1 MASRWIRQ
9 RNSYTC
15 GPVAIMNLLKWLG
28 EPTSYAKDFEY
39 WKNFNYDTYKET
51 YVKVIV
57 INKQNPYLFENML
70 DNLYKANVAT
80 ISGYLTGNIPSD
92 KTEINNL
99 KNQNENMLILILI
112 RHSSLMWISM
122 LHHMAK
128 VLRNRI
134 LRALFC
140 HQKSFSLLSCLLA
153 FLPFGIHAQTTWPT
167 RAVTIVVPFTP
178 GGGTDVGTRVV
189 AQRLSQLWGQ
199 PVLVEN
205 RAGAGGNVGLEAVSR
220 AKPDGYTLL
229 TGNVG
234 TQSINPTLYKKL
246 NYNPDTSFTPISLIA
261 ELPFAMVVTPTL
273 PVKTPQDLVALS
285 KAQPNL
291 LSYASSGAGGSP
303 HLSMETFKIAT
314 GAKIQH
320 VPYKGGSA
328 AITDLMS
335 GNVQVLMVSILE
347 TSAYVKAG
355 KLKGLAVTSKA
366 RSPAMPDVPT
376 MVESGITGAES
387 GSWIGFLAP
396 QGTPKDII
404 DKIAA
409 GVKEVVAMPEV
420 SQQLIAQG
428 AVPMSSTPAQFAEL
442 IANDRKR
449 YARIITD
456 NQLTAD

>member
-1 MASRWIRQ
+1 MAEVFK
-9 RNSYTC
+9 
-15 GPVAIMNLLKWLG
+15 G
-28 EPTSYAKDFEY
+28 
-39 WKNFNYDTYKET
+39 
-51 YVKVIV
+51 
-57 INKQNPYLFENML
+57 
-70 DNLYKANVAT
+70 
-80 ISGYLTGNIPSD
+80 
-92 KTEINNL
+92 
-99 KNQNENMLILILI
+99 
-112 RHSSLMWISM
+112 RHLQ
-122 LHHMAK
+122 
-128 VLRNRI
+128 
-134 LRALFC
+134 ALFC
-140 HQKSFSLLSCLLA
+140 HRKHISLLACLLA
-153 FLPFGIHAQTTWPT
+153 FLPLGVYAQTTWPT

-199 PVLVEN
+199 PVLIEN

-291 LSYASSGAGGSP
+291 LSYASSGSGGSP

-355 KLKGLAVTSKA
+355 KLKGLAVTSKV

-376 MVESGITGAES
+376 MVEAGITGAES

-396 QGTPKDII
+396 TGTPKDII
-404 DKIAA
+404 DKIVA

-420 SQQLIAQG
+420 SQQLISQG
-428 AVPMSSTPAQFAEL
+428 AVPVSSTPAQFAEL

-449 YARIITD
+449 YARIIIE

>member
-1 MASRWIRQ
+1 MARI
-9 RNSYTC
+9 
-15 GPVAIMNLLKWLG
+15 
-28 EPTSYAKDFEY
+28 
-39 WKNFNYDTYKET
+39 
-51 YVKVIV
+51 
-57 INKQNPYLFENML
+57 
-70 DNLYKANVAT
+70 
-80 ISGYLTGNIPSD
+80 
-92 KTEINNL
+92 L
-99 KNQNENMLILILI
+99 KN
-112 RHSSLMWISM
+112 
-122 LHHMAK
+122 
-128 VLRNRI
+128 RN
-134 LRALFC
+134 LQALFC
-140 HQKSFSLLSCLLA
+140 HQKIFYFCACLFIFFPFST
-153 FLPFGIHAQTTWPT
+153 HAQTTWPS

-355 KLKGLAVTSKA
+355 KLKGLAVTSKS
-366 RSPAMPDVPT
+366 RSPAIPDVPT

-428 AVPMSSTPAQFAEL
+428 AVPMSSTPTQFADL

-449 YARIITD
+449 YARIIIE